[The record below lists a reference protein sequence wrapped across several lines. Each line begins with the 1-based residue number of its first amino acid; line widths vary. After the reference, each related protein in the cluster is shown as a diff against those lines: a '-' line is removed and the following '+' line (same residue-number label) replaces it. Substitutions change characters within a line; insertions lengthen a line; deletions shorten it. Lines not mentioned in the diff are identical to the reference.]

1 MIQYCGNYTETTL
14 TYFMSIIIYKY
25 AGLGHFLLFPG
36 EIINLA
42 TVYIEISL
50 LINFLA
56 ILIIERRSNLVI
68 LWILVHG

>member
-1 MIQYCGNYTETTL
+1 MKATL
-14 TYFMSIIIYKY
+14 TYFISIIIYKY

-68 LWILVHG
+68 LWTLVHG

>member
-1 MIQYCGNYTETTL
+1 MKATL
-14 TYFMSIIIYKY
+14 TYFISIIIYKY
-25 AGLGHFLLFPG
+25 AGLGHILLFPG
-36 EIINLA
+36 KIINLA

-68 LWILVHG
+68 LWTLVHG